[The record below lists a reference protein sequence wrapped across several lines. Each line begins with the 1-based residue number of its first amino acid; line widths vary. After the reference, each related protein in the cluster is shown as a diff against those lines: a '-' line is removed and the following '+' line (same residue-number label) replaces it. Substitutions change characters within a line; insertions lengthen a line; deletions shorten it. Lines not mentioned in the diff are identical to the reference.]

1 MKPHEPPQMFL
12 WLCWFEYEDWCVY
25 VTAPTRGKAKA
36 MVFSHFNDI
45 CFLQYTDIH
54 AIKKKAADGYPAK
67 VYDEDCPEL
76 EALGYRYMTEEEM
89 EELL

>member
-1 MKPHEPPQMFL
+1 MKQTEPPQMFL
-12 WLCWFEYEDWCVY
+12 WLCWLEFEDWCVY
-25 VTAPTRGKAKA
+25 VTAPTRGKAKS
-36 MVFSHFNDI
+36 MVYAAFGDI
-45 CFLQYTDIH
+45 YFLQYTDIH

-67 VYDEDCPEL
+67 LYEEDCPEL